1 MKTRDREKESR
12 ESIVLMLLILL
23 LGFICIILTSGWAL
37 RFAPSWRLPADMGS
51 NLNPDSE
58 FRTGVP
64 DSFFEPLDPS
74 ILTNPAWFDVF
85 LTPDAPFATHPP
97 LPTLTNTPA
106 PTNTNTSIPVIT
118 NSPTSTPLPTNTVI
132 FFPPFTATPRPPRP
146 PRDTPTA
153 SPVPALSADLQ
164 ITKTDNVGAYVSGGT
179 LTYTIVVSNNGPDN
193 VNSAAVTDN
202 FPAQIASATWTCTG
216 ASGATCTASGLGNIS
231 DSVNLPASSS
241 VTYTVSVTI
250 STGAMGD
257 LTNTALA
264 DVPSGY
270 VDPAPGN
277 NSATDM
283 DTQFILADL
292 AITKDDGVGVTTY
305 VPGGT
310 LTYIITVTNNGPDN
324 ISNATVTDNFPAQ
337 VASAN
342 WTCVVVTGSATCTAS
357 GTGNISDSV
366 DLPAGSLIRY
376 TVDVTIAPGATGDLT
391 NEAIVGF
398 SADDPVPGNNRA
410 TDTDTQAP

>member
-1 MKTRDREKESR
+1 
-12 ESIVLMLLILL
+12 
-23 LGFICIILTSGWAL
+23 
-37 RFAPSWRLPADMGS
+37 
-51 NLNPDSE
+51 
-58 FRTGVP
+58 
-64 DSFFEPLDPS
+64 
-74 ILTNPAWFDVF
+74 
-85 LTPDAPFATHPP
+85 
-97 LPTLTNTPA
+97 
-106 PTNTNTSIPVIT
+106 
-118 NSPTSTPLPTNTVI
+118 
-132 FFPPFTATPRPPRP
+132 
-146 PRDTPTA
+146 
-153 SPVPALSADLQ
+153 
-164 ITKTDNVGAYVSGGT
+164 
-179 LTYTIVVSNNGPDN
+179 
-193 VNSAAVTDN
+193 
-202 FPAQIASATWTCTG
+202 
-216 ASGATCTASGLGNIS
+216 
-231 DSVNLPASSS
+231 
-241 VTYTVSVTI
+241 
-250 STGAMGD
+250 
-257 LTNTALA
+257 
-264 DVPSGY
+264 
-270 VDPAPGN
+270 
-277 NSATDM
+277 M